1 MWAKDV
7 KSPKTGTFSGSKSK
21 LELLV
26 CFGAAKTQVWQ
37 RTEKVGPEKNIGFL
51 VGPARNRL
59 LMAENPREGVVKRA

>member
-1 MWAKDV
+1 MWAKAV
-7 KSPKTGTFSGSKSK
+7 KSPKTGTFFGSKSK

-51 VGPARNRL
+51 VGPARMITERSGGFNRGI
-59 LMAENPREGVVKRA
+59 RF